1 MNYLPFLVLALAT
14 WRISAM
20 FCHEDGPG
28 HIFKRAR
35 AEAAAVPVLRDLF
48 GCVWCMSVWVGMFWV
63 ISSVVWYKPVM
74 LVATGF
80 ALSAVA
86 VIVERWMEVQERRI
100 V

>member
-1 MNYLPFLVLALAT
+1 MNYLPFVILCLAT

-20 FCHEDGPG
+20 LCHEDGPG
-28 HIFKRAR
+28 LIFKRAR
-35 AEAAAVPVLRDLF
+35 EEAKAVPILRDLF
-48 GCVWCMSVWVGMFWV
+48 GCVWCMSVWVGMGWV
-63 ISSVVWYKPVM
+63 LGSVVWYKPVM